1 MTDTYAIVG
10 NPVAHSKSPFIH
22 TRFAQQTG
30 QNMRYTTLLAP
41 LDGFVHTA
49 TTFRKDGG
57 KGMNITVPFK
67 FEAWALA
74 TRLTDRARVARAVNT
89 FRFGQENE
97 ILGDNTD
104 GVGLIRDIEI
114 NLNFPLTGKRILL
127 MGAGGAAS
135 GVILPL
141 LQQKP
146 DLLAVANRTPEKAI
160 ALQQQFANYG
170 NIAGGHYQDFSG
182 QAFDLIINATSA
194 SLHNALPPAPA
205 NLFHGAALA
214 YDMLYSSKLTP
225 FLEFARAQDVARLA
239 DGTGMLV
246 EQAAESFLLWRGIR
260 PETQLIIR
268 QLRDA
273 LRHHA
278 S

>member
-1 MTDTYAIVG
+1 MDTYAVVG

-30 QNMRYTTLLAP
+30 RSVHYTTLLAP
-41 LDGFVHTA
+41 LDGFEHTV
-49 TTFRKDGG
+49 TTFRKKGG

-67 FEAWALA
+67 FEACALA
-74 TRLTDRARVARAVNT
+74 TRLTERARAARAVNT
-89 FRFGQENE
+89 FRFEHE
-97 ILGDNTD
+97 DAILGDNTD
-104 GVGLIRDIEI
+104 GIGLVRDIET
-114 NLNFPLTGKRILL
+114 NLNFFLTDKHILL

-146 DLLAVANRTPEKAI
+146 DLLAIANRTPDKAI
-160 ALQQQFANYG
+160 TLQQQFTSHG
-170 NIAGGHYQDFSG
+170 NIAGGHYQDFIG
-182 QAFDLIINATSA
+182 QQFDLIINATSA
-194 SLHNALPPAPA
+194 SLHNALPPVPA
-205 NLFHGAALA
+205 SLFHNTTLA

-225 FLEFARAQDVARLA
+225 FLELASSQGVTGLA

-246 EQAAESFLLWRGIR
+246 EQAAESFLLWHGIR
-260 PETQLIIR
+260 PETQLVIQ
-268 QLRDA
+268 QLRDE
-273 LRHHA
+273 LRHHV